1 MKSKMTRIGVEF
13 VRISTAGCEM
23 PGLEPPASMLAEE
36 PKPANNR
43 PALISR
49 RIFAFVAGAFLVP
62 TAMLCGLAQ
71 AQPVSGAEKK
81 PTWETSA
88 FAGLTLT
95 RGNSETLLGTASIL
109 AVKKWGHNELGLGAD
124 GTYGETKLPG
134 ATNSAKNAESIH
146 GFGQYN
152 RLFNERL
159 YGLGRVDALHDAIAD
174 VEYRVTLSVGAGYY
188 FVKTTNT
195 LLSGEVGPGYVF
207 EKLGSTENN
216 YATLR
221 FGEKF
226 TQKLSSH
233 ARLWQS
239 AEFLPQIDDFDN
251 YLINA
256 EIGVEADITAHLSL
270 NTFLQDT
277 YKNHPAP
284 GRKQNDLKLV
294 AGVKYKF

>member
-1 MKSKMTRIGVEF
+1 MK
-13 VRISTAGCEM
+13 TAVG
-23 PGLEPPASMLAEE
+23 A
-36 PKPANNR
+36 
-43 PALISR
+43 ALINGR
-49 RIFAFVAGAFLVP
+49 LLPFGAGVVLVQL
-62 TAMLCGLAQ
+62 AMLCGMAQ
-71 AQPVSGAEKK
+71 AQPAPAAEKK
-81 PTWETSA
+81 PSWESSA

-95 RGNSETLLGTASIL
+95 RGNSETLLASANILTA
-109 AVKKWGHNELGLGAD
+109 KKWDHNELSLGAD

-134 ATNSAKNAESIH
+134 ATNSTKNAESIH

-195 LLSGEVGPGYVF
+195 VLSGEVGPGYVF
-207 EKLGSTENN
+207 EKLGSNERS
-216 YATLR
+216 YGALR
-221 FGEKF
+221 VGEKF

-239 AEFLPQIDDFDN
+239 AEFLPQVDDFDN

-256 EIGVEADITAHLSL
+256 EVGVEADINAHLSL
-270 NTFLQDT
+270 STFLQDT
-277 YKNHPAP
+277 YKNQPAT
-284 GRKQNDLKLV
+284 GRKKNDLKLV
-294 AGVKYKF
+294 AGIKYKF

>member
-1 MKSKMTRIGVEF
+1 MFPIV
-13 VRISTAGCEM
+13 
-23 PGLEPPASMLAEE
+23 L
-36 PKPANNR
+36 
-43 PALISR
+43 
-49 RIFAFVAGAFLVP
+49 GAVSAHI
-62 TAMLCGLAQ
+62 AMLCGLAQ
-71 AQPVSGAEKK
+71 AQPVPAAEKK
-81 PTWETSA
+81 PAWETSA

-95 RGNSETLLGTASIL
+95 RGNSETLLGSANIVTA
-109 AVKKWGHNELGLGAD
+109 KKWDHNELGLGAD

-134 ATNSAKNAESIH
+134 ATNSVKNAESIH

-159 YGLGRVDALHDAIAD
+159 YALGRVDALHDAIAD

-188 FVKTTNT
+188 FLKTTNT
-195 LLSGEVGPGYVF
+195 VLSGEVGPGYVF
-207 EKLGSTENN
+207 EKLGSDEHS

-221 FGEKF
+221 LGEKF

-251 YLINA
+251 YLVNA

-270 NTFLQDT
+270 STFLQDT